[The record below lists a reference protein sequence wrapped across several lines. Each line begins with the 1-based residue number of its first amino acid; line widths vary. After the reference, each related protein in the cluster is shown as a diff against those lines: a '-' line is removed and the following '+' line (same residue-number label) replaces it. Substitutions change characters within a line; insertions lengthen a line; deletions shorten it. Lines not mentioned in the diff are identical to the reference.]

1 MSTFQDSRG
10 YVLRTLSAEAADA
23 CRCGME
29 GYNYWRADA
38 MASLTQAVQADQQ
51 FALPKLATAWIL
63 HLARSTAYV
72 DKVQGLLKS
81 AEDCTQPGDVR
92 ELALAGALRAAA
104 AGNGIEAATTLEAW
118 LDKNPT
124 DLFALRLVQFE
135 LFWSGRAAW
144 MQDILER
151 ASDRWSSETPGY
163 GMYLS
168 CRAFANEEA
177 GDYAAAERFGREA
190 VERTPTDPWGA
201 HAVAHVL
208 VMQGRIDDGIEWLE
222 GLCGNWDDVNQ
233 IKHHLWWHLSLF
245 LLERGE
251 HERILELL
259 TSRIRNPESPLVKA
273 VPDATIDLQNVASIL
288 LRLELRG
295 VEVGDAWEQ
304 IADVCAGRI
313 HNHAN
318 AFSNAH
324 DMMALAATGRYGEAH
339 ELLRSMREFA
349 GSGSGSLR
357 GSFASAGIGI
367 CEAVLA
373 HRRRDYPR
381 VVEALMPVRH
391 DLSLVGGSHAQRDI
405 FYQILIDSAHRAG
418 RPDLV
423 SIFLRDVRRIG
434 FGRVTD
440 RSLYRDLQEAA

>member
-1 MSTFQDSRG
+1 MAALGR
-10 YVLRTLSAEAADA
+10 AMEAD
-23 CRCGME
+23 
-29 GYNYWRADA
+29 D
-38 MASLTQAVQADQQ
+38 Q

-63 HLARSTAYV
+63 HLARSAAYV
-72 DKVQGLLKS
+72 SKVDGLVED
-81 AEDCTQPGDVR
+81 AEACLQPGDRR
-92 ELALAGALRAAA
+92 EQALAAALREAA
-104 AGNGIEAATTLEAW
+104 AGNAIGAATVLEGW
-118 LDKNPT
+118 LDRQPT

-135 LFWSGRAAW
+135 LFWSGRARW

-151 ASDRWSSETPGY
+151 ASSAWHGDMPGY

-177 GDYAAAERFGREA
+177 GDYAAAEHFGREA
-190 VERTPTDPWGA
+190 VERAPTDPWGA

-222 GLCGNWDDVNQ
+222 GLCQNWDDVNQ

-251 HERILELL
+251 HERILQLL
-259 TSRIRNPESPLVKA
+259 TSRIRNPDSPLVKA

-288 LRLELRG
+288 MRLELRG
-295 VEVGDAWEQ
+295 VDVGDAWES
-304 IADVCAGRI
+304 IGSVCAGRI

-324 DMMALAATGRYGEAH
+324 DMMVLAATGRDAQAQ

-349 GSGSGSLR
+349 GSGGGSLR
-357 GSFASAGIGI
+357 GSFASAGIAI
-367 CEAVLA
+367 CEAILA
-373 HRRRDYPR
+373 HRREDHAG
-381 VVEALMPVRH
+381 VVDTLMPVRH

-405 FYQILIDSAHRAG
+405 FYQILLDSAHRAG
-418 RPDLV
+418 RSDLV
-423 SIFLRDVRRIG
+423 AIFLRDVSRIG
-434 FGRVTD
+434 FGHVTG
-440 RSLYRDLQEAA
+440 RTLYRDLKEVA